1 MIDAPKNLRHIWNQI
16 LERHVMFRLKT
27 LSIRPSRYRSSVL
40 VVIAMAFSLVA
51 VTSNEASAE
60 FDTVTSLTASN
71 PAAYS
76 NQLSDVSCVS
86 TSLCMSVVEGRESSS
101 MSATANTF
109 LTQWDGYS
117 WSVVPTSG
125 WPTGFRATDIACA
138 ATNMCLVTGSVDTF
152 NMSNMTLETTP
163 YLMLWNGSTISQVT
177 LPNVIYTLNAVSCA
191 SATFCLAVGSSSET
205 PRKSL
210 VLRWDGTTLTRETS
224 SMFSNGTND
233 EDMLDVDCDTSRRCV
248 GVTSINLGGGSFSG
262 EILDRGSVAGTWSRL
277 TGRTDTLGQLQTVD
291 CQPGAVGLC
300 AVVGSM
306 SNGNG
311 ALMYD
316 LGADMANKFRNV
328 SLPVMPSGGLT
339 NALTSKKMSCA
350 STTRCVLVGDFMF
363 AMPNTESYVGVW
375 DGSTWT
381 RLTSSSGVGG
391 SRISDINCPTVSQ
404 CVAVGSNKATS
415 GMMAPNSAAAWFIR
429 DAALVAAPSAG
440 STPTTTTPTTIAP
453 TTTAPTT
460 SAPTTTTSTTTKP
473 TVNTPSTTVLSSA
486 TTTSVANAVTTT
498 LPAPALSIVKALPKA
513 SKPIVS
519 EASIVTS
526 EAITVSFGGFTP
538 FEYVQLIV
546 ASTPKVIGSGYA
558 NAQGVVTITGTLPNS
573 LSSGSHTLAVYAPKS
588 GVGFSQAITVSQAKL
603 PATGF
608 DVPILLILLS
618 ALLLVGYLSLWQARR
633 RSAI

>member
-1 MIDAPKNLRHIWNQI
+1 
-16 LERHVMFRLKT
+16 MFRFKT
-27 LSIRPSRYRSSVL
+27 ISFRPSRYRSSVL
-40 VVIAMAFSLVA
+40 VVISMAFSLVA
-51 VTSNEASAE
+51 VTSNEVSAD

-76 NQLSDVSCVS
+76 NQLGDVSCVS
-86 TSLCMSVVEGRESSS
+86 TTFCMSVVEGRETSS

-109 LTQWDGYS
+109 LTQWDGFS
-117 WSVVPTSG
+117 WSVVSASG
-125 WPTGFRATDIACA
+125 WPSGFRATDIACA

-152 NMSNMTLETTP
+152 SPTMSSTP
-163 YLMLWNGSTISQVT
+163 YLILWNGSTISQVT
-177 LPNVIYTLNAVSCA
+177 LPNVIYMLHAVSCA

-262 EILDRGSVAGTWSRL
+262 EILDRESVAGMWSRL
-277 TGRTDTLGQLQTVD
+277 SGRTDTLGQLRTVD
-291 CQPGAVGLC
+291 CQPGAAGLC
-300 AVVGSM
+300 AVVGSL
-306 SNGNG
+306 SNGTG
-311 ALMYD
+311 AVLYD

-328 SLPVMPSGGLT
+328 LLPVMPSGFLI
-339 NALTSKKMSCA
+339 NALTGMKMSCA
-350 STTRCVLVGDFMF
+350 STTRCVLVGDFMYE
-363 AMPNTESYVGVW
+363 MPNTESYVGVW

-404 CVAVGSNKATS
+404 CVAVGSSKATL

-440 STPTTTTPTTIAP
+440 SAPTTTTPTTTAPTTIAP
-453 TTTAPTT
+453 TTTTA
-460 SAPTTTTSTTTKP
+460 TTTTATTVRP
-473 TVNTPSTTVLSSA
+473 TVNTPSTTVSSS
-486 TTTSVANAVTTT
+486 TTTTTVANAATTT

-513 SKPIVS
+513 SKPIVD
-519 EASIVTS
+519 EASIVSS

-588 GVGFSQAITVSQAKL
+588 GIGFSQTITVSQAKL

-608 DVPILLILLS
+608 NVFSLLVLL
-618 ALLLVGYLSLWQARR
+618 ATLLLVGYLSLLYARR

>member
-1 MIDAPKNLRHIWNQI
+1 MIDAPKNLHHIRNQI
-16 LERHVMFRLKT
+16 FERHVMFRFKT
-27 LSIRPSRYRSSVL
+27 LSIRPSRYQSSVL
-40 VVIAMAFSLVA
+40 VVIAMALSLVA
-51 VTSNEASAE
+51 VTSNEASAD

-76 NQLSDVSCVS
+76 NQLGDVSCVS
-86 TSLCMSVVEGRESSS
+86 TTFCMSVVEGRETSS

-117 WSVVPTSG
+117 WSVVTTSG
-125 WPTGFRATDIACA
+125 WPSGFRATDIACA

-152 NMSNMTLETTP
+152 NMSNGTLESTP

-177 LPNVIYTLNAVSCA
+177 LPNVISMLHAVSCA

-210 VLRWDGTTLTRETS
+210 VLRWNGATLTRETS
-224 SMFSNGTND
+224 SMFTNGTNN
-233 EDMLDVDCDTSRRCV
+233 EDMLDVDCDTSQRCV
-248 GVTSINLGGGSFSG
+248 GVTSINQGGGTFSG

-277 TGRTDTLGQLQTVD
+277 SGRTDTLGQLQTVD

-306 SNGNG
+306 SNGMG
-311 ALMYD
+311 AVLYD

-328 SLPVMPSGGLT
+328 SLPVMPSGGLI
-339 NALTSKKMSCA
+339 NALTGKKMSCA
-350 STTRCVLVGDFMF
+350 STTRCVLVGDFMYE
-363 AMPNTESYVGVW
+363 MPNTESYVGVW

-391 SRISDINCPTVSQ
+391 SRINDINCPTISQ
-404 CVAVGSNKATS
+404 CVAVGTSKAAS

-429 DAALVAAPSAG
+429 DAALVEAPSAG
-440 STPTTTTPTTIAP
+440 SAPTTTTPTTIAP
-453 TTTAPTT
+453 TTTA
-460 SAPTTTTSTTTKP
+460 TTTTATTTRP
-473 TVNTPSTTVLSSA
+473 TVDSPSTTVSSSA
-486 TTTSVANAVTTT
+486 TTTAVANVVSTTSTT
-498 LPAPALSIVKALPKA
+498 LPAPALSIVKALPRA
-513 SKPIVS
+513 SKPIVA

-588 GVGFSQAITVSQAKL
+588 GIGFSQAITVSQAKL
-603 PATGF
+603 PATGV
-608 DVPILLILLS
+608 DLMSLLIVFATFLL
-618 ALLLVGYLSLWQARR
+618 AGFLSIRRARQMF
-633 RSAI
+633 AM

>member
-453 TTTAPTT
+453 TTTTA
-460 SAPTTTTSTTTKP
+460 TTTTSTTAKP

>member
-1 MIDAPKNLRHIWNQI
+1 
-16 LERHVMFRLKT
+16 MFRFKT
-27 LSIRPSRYRSSVL
+27 ISIRPSRYRSSVL

-51 VTSNEASAE
+51 VTSNEASAD

-76 NQLSDVSCVS
+76 NQFGDVSCVS
-86 TSLCMSVVEGRESSS
+86 TTFCMSVVEGRETSS

-109 LTQWDGYS
+109 LTQWDGFS
-117 WSVVPTSG
+117 WSVVSTSG
-125 WPTGFRATDIACA
+125 WPSGFRATDIACA

-152 NMSNMTLETTP
+152 FPTMSSTP
-163 YLMLWNGSTISQVT
+163 YLILWNGSTISQVT
-177 LPNVIYTLNAVSCA
+177 LPNVIYMLHAVSCA
-191 SATFCLAVGSSSET
+191 STTFCLAVGSSSET

-248 GVTSINLGGGSFSG
+248 GVTSINLGSGSFSG

-277 TGRTDTLGQLQTVD
+277 SGRTDTLGQLQTVD

-300 AVVGSM
+300 AVVGSI
-306 SNGNG
+306 SNGMG
-311 ALMYD
+311 AVLYD

-328 SLPVMPSGGLT
+328 SLPVMPSGGLI
-339 NALTSKKMSCA
+339 NALTGKKMSCA
-350 STTRCVLVGDFMF
+350 STTRCVLVGDFMYE
-363 AMPNTESYVGVW
+363 MPNTESYVGVW

-404 CVAVGSNKATS
+404 CVAVGSSKATS

-440 STPTTTTPTTIAP
+440 SAPTTTTPTTIAP
-453 TTTAPTT
+453 TTTTA
-460 SAPTTTTSTTTKP
+460 TTTTATTVRP
-473 TVNTPSTTVLSSA
+473 TVNTPSTTVSSSA
-486 TTTSVANAVTTT
+486 TTTTVANAVTTT
-498 LPAPALSIVKALPKA
+498 LPAPALSIVKSLPKA
-513 SKPIVS
+513 SKPIIS
-519 EASIVTS
+519 EASVVS
-526 EAITVSFGGFTP
+526 REAITVSFGGFTP

-608 DVPILLILLS
+608 DVLSLLILL
-618 ALLLVGYLSLWQARR
+618 ATLLLVGYLSLWQARR

>member
-1 MIDAPKNLRHIWNQI
+1 
-16 LERHVMFRLKT
+16 MFRFKT
-27 LSIRPSRYRSSVL
+27 ISIRPSRYRSSVL

-51 VTSNEASAE
+51 VTSNEASAD

-86 TSLCMSVVEGRESSS
+86 TTFSMSVVEGRETSS

-109 LTQWDGYS
+109 LTQWDGFS
-117 WSVVPTSG
+117 WSVVSTSG
-125 WPTGFRATDIACA
+125 WPSGFRATDIACA

-152 NMSNMTLETTP
+152 FPTMSSTP
-163 YLMLWNGSTISQVT
+163 YLILWNGSTISQVT
-177 LPNVIYTLNAVSCA
+177 LPNVIYMLHAVSCA

-248 GVTSINLGGGSFSG
+248 GVTSINLGSGSFSG

-277 TGRTDTLGQLQTVD
+277 SGRTDTLGQLQTVD

-306 SNGNG
+306 SNGTG
-311 ALMYD
+311 AVLYD

-339 NALTSKKMSCA
+339 NALTGKKMSCA
-350 STTRCVLVGDFMF
+350 STTRCVLVGDFMYE
-363 AMPNTESYVGVW
+363 MPNTESYVGVW

-404 CVAVGSNKATS
+404 CVAVGSSKATS

-440 STPTTTTPTTIAP
+440 SAPTTTTPTTIAP
-453 TTTAPTT
+453 TTTTA
-460 SAPTTTTSTTTKP
+460 TTTTATTVRP
-473 TVNTPSTTVLSSA
+473 TVNTPSTTVSSSA
-486 TTTSVANAVTTT
+486 TTTTVANAVTTT

-546 ASTPKVIGSGYA
+546 ASTTKVIGSGYA

-608 DVPILLILLS
+608 DVLSLLILL
-618 ALLLVGYLSLWQARR
+618 ATLLLVGYLSLWQARR